1 MGQFTPLSDGDSVSH
16 APGSKLRVCSKSPNL
31 GEFLLMYK
39 IAEARAAKEAYE
51 ALPTLSMLRA
61 NVERENLVRM
71 RGTMIAKALGVS
83 NATIDRHISKLRA
96 LNLIEPDAA
105 EGDKK
110 IGVFNWRVCPYLAWR
125 GNTTDMQAYLEKLPE
140 GHPWRTYNNVLRVVE

>member
-1 MGQFTPLSDGDSVSH
+1 
-16 APGSKLRVCSKSPNL
+16 
-31 GEFLLMYK
+31 MYK

-71 RGTMIAKALGVS
+71 RGTLIAQSLGVS
-83 NATIDRHISKLRA
+83 NATIDRHISKLRS
-96 LNLIEPDAA
+96 LHLIEPDAA

-110 IGVFNWRVCPYLAWR
+110 IGIFNWRVCPYLAWR
-125 GNTTDMQAYLEKLPE
+125 GNTNELDTYIKKLPE
-140 GHPWRTYNNVLRVVE
+140 GHPWRTYNDVLRVVE

>member
-1 MGQFTPLSDGDSVSH
+1 
-16 APGSKLRVCSKSPNL
+16 
-31 GEFLLMYK
+31 MYK

-83 NATIDRHISKLRA
+83 NATIDRHISKLRT

-125 GNTTDMQAYLEKLPE
+125 GNTTDMQAYLEKLPK
-140 GHPWRTYNNVLRVVE
+140 GHPWQTYNDILRAVE